1 MVVTTVWF
9 WYGVVFI
16 LMMMV
21 VVVMVVLGVVDLSQK
36 TAHILS
42 LALVVMNLG
51 EGEVRGHHL
60 GLGLLQLVAPVQG
73 QVLLENCF
81 SGEVSMT
88 QFTSH
93 RRLALS

>member
-16 LMMMV
+16 LMMV